1 MCNNPNKLFF
11 TWILKT
17 LGHCSSAITWPKWQ
31 PSKWPGNS
39 CSCHKSRLLLLN
51 CCWPD
56 GLQHHYVLSLLP
68 RTWGWRQ
75 QDYKILCEVGHLH
88 LPAQG
93 TKPGIRNASTD
104 AMISNWTMIKP
115 FLLWQKATLWEYI
128 HILKDQTGFLTSL
141 IDVGFSTTE
150 WGGKGNIMNC
160 VAGVEELLSS
170 VS

>member
-1 MCNNPNKLFF
+1 MNSQNIRSLFICHHMAKVTAIQVTRELVF
-11 TWILKT
+11 LSQEQTFALK
-17 LGHCSSAITWPKWQ
+17 
-31 PSKWPGNS
+31 
-39 CSCHKSRLLLLN
+39 LLLTRWVATPL
-51 CCWPD
+51 CT
-56 GLQHHYVLSLLP
+56 LSLLP

-115 FLLWQKATLWEYI
+115 FLLWQMATLWEYI